1 MYMDNDR
8 VLLFVWERG
17 REGEDCEQQW
27 TVDLWRWYIYDVT
40 VLWWMLQ
47 ISEAVKRVRV
57 V

>member
-47 ISEAVKRVRV
+47 IK
-57 V
+57 

>member
-27 TVDLWRWYIYDVT
+27 AVDLWRWYIYDVT

>member
-1 MYMDNDR
+1 
-8 VLLFVWERG
+8 
-17 REGEDCEQQW
+17 
-27 TVDLWRWYIYDVT
+27 VDLWRWYIYDVT